1 MRRARQTD
9 RRGRGDRRSF
19 YSYLVAT
26 VLVLLLGSTVISGLG
41 SWLGARF
48 AGLFF
53 ERARQPELAELR
65 AAVTE
70 LMLENARLREA
81 AMKCERYRYLL
92 GITKTSVR
100 RTLAGRVLFRR
111 EGLVSGTIVVDRGH
125 RDGVTVNTVCLSP
138 HGLVGI
144 VSDVRES
151 SCDVMTLKNPAV
163 FLTGTVHPSGA
174 MGIIRSSAQG
184 EVEMQHID
192 VSAEVSVGDRVYTS
206 SSGGVYPD
214 GLLVGSIEAVGPAD
228 PGTGRQL
235 ALKTAVNFD
244 LLNEV
249 LLLLPEET
257 GL

>member
-1 MRRARQTD
+1 MKRAKQSD
-9 RRGRGDRRSF
+9 RRRGSDRRRF
-19 YSYLVAT
+19 YFYLAAA
-26 VLVLLLGSTVISGLG
+26 VLVLLLGSTAVSGLG

-65 AAVTE
+65 AALTE

-100 RTLAGRVLFRR
+100 KTLAGRVLYRR
-111 EGLVSGTIVVDRGH
+111 EGLISGTIVVDRGY
-125 RDGVTVNTVCLSP
+125 RDGVAVNTVCLSP

-151 SCDVMTLKNPAV
+151 TCDVMTLKNPAV
-163 FLTGTVHPSGA
+163 SLTGTIHPSGA
-174 MGIIRSSAQG
+174 MGIIRSSAHG
-184 EVEMQHID
+184 DVEMLHID
-192 VSAEVSVGDRVYTS
+192 LSAEISVGDRVYTS

-214 GLLVGSIEAVGPAD
+214 GLLVGSIREMGSED
-228 PGTGRQL
+228 PGTGRRLSLQ
-235 ALKTAVNFD
+235 TAVNFD

-257 GL
+257 GP